1 MNPFKKKKEI
11 VPSNLPC
18 EENGGNLNIS
28 ISKKKIKNF
37 LRIAIIVLV
46 ILVAAPRM
54 INNIVST
61 TEIVKREAEKFPI
74 IFPTLTMTG
83 STMWSFASDGIKNLS
98 DYVSNNMALVAE
110 ILYSRKLDE
119 GEVVEI
125 QKENQNNLQE
135 KPVRIIIE
143 KVGIDSTISNPE
155 STDITALDEALSYGV
170 VRYPKSGLLGEKDNV
185 YLFGHSTSYEV
196 VRNQAYKALN
206 GLNKLEAGDIIKIQ
220 SDNNEYLYKVTSL
233 EMEKDSNI
241 VVKFNTKKQT
251 LTISTCNTLGNKEDR
266 YIVRADFITN
276 YPLEINSVS
285 VNSLNN
291 KSNTTS
297 ITRTTPKITNE
308 IKHEYTVTPVIPANK
323 TLTSDPNGKVDLT
336 AQITTIGILDPITK
350 EFIATTTLKN
360 SDTIAFKFVVTNQG
374 TKTAEGWSFN
384 VVLPTSPLHMYH
396 SNSQQNLGPEER
408 IEYSLGFDR
417 PEVNDNAVIIV
428 NLDPA
433 GTIWESNE
441 NNNIIKK
448 FILIKDF
455 TIQE

>member
-37 LRIAIIVLV
+37 LRIAIIVIV

-83 STMWSFASDGIKNLS
+83 STVWSFTSDGIKNFAR
-98 DYVSNNMALVAE
+98 YVNDNLASVAE
-110 ILYSRKLDE
+110 ILYTRKLDDSE
-119 GEVVEI
+119 IIEI
-125 QKENQNNLQE
+125 QKETVLE
-135 KPVRIIIE
+135 KPTRIIIE
-143 KVGIDSTISNPE
+143 KVGINSTILNPE
-155 STDITALDEALSYGV
+155 STDLAVLDEALSQGV
-170 VRYPKSGLLGEKDNV
+170 VRYPKSGLLGERDNI

-196 VRNQAYKALN
+196 VRNQAYKSLN
-206 GLNKLEAGDIIKIQ
+206 GLNKLEQGDTIKLQ

-241 VVKFNTKKQT
+241 IVKFNTKKQT

-266 YIVRADFITN
+266 YVIRADFVTS
-276 YPLEINSVS
+276 Y
-285 VNSLNN
+285 
-291 KSNTTS
+291 S
-297 ITRTTPKITNE
+297 ITEKTATIDNSIKNNPTPIQINPIIPEET
-308 IKHEYTVTPVIPANK
+308 IKHNYVVTPVAPINNPVV
-323 TLTSDPNGKVDLT
+323 SDPNGKVDLT
-336 AQITTIGILDPITK
+336 SQITTIGILDPITK

-396 SNSQQNLGPEER
+396 SNSQQNLGPGER
-408 IEYSLGFDR
+408 IEYAMGFDK

-448 FILIKDF
+448 FIKIKDF